1 MPSPAIRTL
10 TAARSPFASPV
21 AHRRAVPR
29 PAVQSAS
36 LAMRLRQLY
45 VTVQVHGA
53 AVHRDARLA
62 APHRAR
68 MWDAATSML
77 EARPSGADA
86 DKLRASLAALRAFT
100 AEFHEY
106 KTSGDAQL
114 QTRIF
119 AGASADRPGL
129 TRLLDDVLE
138 ASGMGRVQS
147 FVDVVDA

>member
-1 MPSPAIRTL
+1 MPSATISNL
-10 TAARSPFASPV
+10 TTARSPFTSPV
-21 AHRRAVPR
+21 AQRRAVPR

-53 AVHRDARLA
+53 AVHRDERLA

-68 MWDAATSML
+68 MWAAAASML

-86 DKLRASLAALRAFT
+86 DKLRESLAALREFA
-100 AEFHEY
+100 AEFDAY
-106 KTSGDAQL
+106 KTSGDAHL

-119 AGASADRPGL
+119 SGASAGRPGL
-129 TRLLDDVLE
+129 TRLLQDVLE

-147 FVDVVDA
+147 LVDVVDA

>member
-1 MPSPAIRTL
+1 MPSPAIRTV
-10 TAARSPFASPV
+10 TTARSPFTSPV

-53 AVHRDARLA
+53 AVHRDPRLA

-77 EARPSGADA
+77 EARPSDA
-86 DKLRASLAALRAFT
+86 DKLRAPLAALREFT
-100 AEFHEY
+100 AEFDAY
-106 KTSGDAQL
+106 KTSGDAHL

-119 AGASADRPGL
+119 SGASADRPGL
-129 TRLLDDVLE
+129 TRLLEDVLE

-147 FVDVVDA
+147 LVDVVDA